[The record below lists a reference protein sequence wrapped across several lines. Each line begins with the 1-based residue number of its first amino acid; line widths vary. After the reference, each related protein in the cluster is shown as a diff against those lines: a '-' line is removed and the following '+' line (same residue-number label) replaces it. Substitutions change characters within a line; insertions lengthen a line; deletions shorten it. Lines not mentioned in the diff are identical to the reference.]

1 MTKQQIEQ
9 YLANGERTPPESDRQ
24 RCVLCL
30 RANRPMTREHVFA
43 QWLIRKV
50 HGARLVASSASRAQ
64 MPSSTGPTRIARVI
78 ADVCA
83 ECNAGW
89 MSGLEVSFRR
99 ALFARPRIGTLQAPD
114 RVTLSRWF
122 TKTAV
127 LLAHA
132 RGAELVSAADRPR
145 LIAGMPN
152 DIEVFLARRRRPRQ
166 HLDFALDVTTDRD
179 ADALRVRSVAILVDD
194 LVGHVAARGTL
205 ASRHGTRL
213 WPLRS
218 HTIRWETLPVIT
230 PLIVQDDDRPAKP
243 GKNSARL

>member
-1 MTKQQIEQ
+1 MAEQQIEKR
-9 YLANGERTPPESDRQ
+9 NVER
-24 RCVLCL
+24 CALCL

-43 QWLIRKV
+43 HWLVRQV
-50 HGARLVASSASRAQ
+50 HGARLV
-64 MPSSTGPTRIARVI
+64 PSGVPSGGRPLSTGPTRIARVI

-99 ALFARPRIGTLQAPD
+99 TLFARPRVGVLPAPD
-114 RVTLSRWF
+114 RITLSRWF

-127 LLAHA
+127 LLAQAH
-132 RGAELVSAADRPR
+132 GGELVSAANRPR
-145 LIAGMPN
+145 LVEGMPD
-152 DIEVFLARRRRPRQ
+152 DIEVFLGRRRRPRQ
-166 HLDFALDVTTDRD
+166 RLDFALNVLGDRD

-194 LVGHVAARGTL
+194 LVGHVAARATL

-218 HTIRWETLPVIT
+218 HTLRWETLPVIT
-230 PLIVQDDDRPAKP
+230 PLIVREDDDRPAEPRKP
-243 GKNSARL
+243 